1 MIKLFIN
8 IMGNNMIYIFRLI
21 VIIFITSISTAAISQ
36 EIEVPDLAS
45 GILYASAETA
55 YKNKEYKKVFA

>member
-1 MIKLFIN
+1 
-8 IMGNNMIYIFRLI
+8 MIYIFRLI